1 VRRARRPADGGWP
14 KRWFDLTV
22 ASLLLLLL
30 SPVMLFCAAAVRIAD
45 GSPVL
50 FHQERIGRH
59 ARGFR
64 MIKFRT
70 MRAGIGPNVTVA
82 GDARVTRVGRVLR
95 RFKLDELPQL
105 WNVLVGEMSFVGPR
119 PELPVYV
126 AMHQRAYRAV
136 RDLRPGITDWASLIF
151 LNEEELLR
159 THKMTPGFY
168 EAVLLPRKLA
178 LARLYRRRR
187 SGLLDVCLV
196 AATACAAIGLARL
209 SEAILGRELV
219 TRARRFR

>member
-1 VRRARRPADGGWP
+1 
-14 KRWFDLTV
+14 
-22 ASLLLLLL
+22 
-30 SPVMLFCAAAVRIAD
+30 MLFCSTAIWIGD
-45 GSPVL
+45 GRPLL
-50 FHQERIGRH
+50 FHQERVGQF
-59 ARGFR
+59 ARSFR
-64 MIKFRT
+64 IVKFRT

-105 WNVLVGEMSFVGPR
+105 WNVLVGEMSLVGPR
-119 PELPVYV
+119 PELAVYV

-159 THKMTPGFY
+159 THKMAPGFY

-187 SGLLDVCLV
+187 CGLLDVCLV
-196 AATACAAIGLARL
+196 VATACAAIGLARV
-209 SEAILGRELV
+209 SDAIVGRELV